1 MVAPNCRQA
10 PPYRLTRG
18 THRMLIFIITV
29 IENLWPS
36 EVLQMVHMG
45 RVPAAQARGC
55 HGLSVGGLFVGL
67 NDFMD
72 ARKARLDDILQDI
85 GTKTLKYLY
94 DFGDG
99 WEHTIKI
106 ERLVDPKP
114 GMLYPSLIEAKGHCP
129 PEDVGGPGAIAN
141 SSRPSPILTT
151 GATASSKNGSQ
162 TTSILMSSM
171 SISCP
176 KTSPIWLS
184 NGRADP
190 LSSAAVP
197 PDPRY
202 SPDAYT
208 MRPSTGSPI
217 PPCASR

>member
-1 MVAPNCRQA
+1 
-10 PPYRLTRG
+10 
-18 THRMLIFIITV
+18 
-29 IENLWPS
+29 
-36 EVLQMVHMG
+36 MVHMG

-72 ARKARLDDILQDI
+72 ACKARLDDILQDI

-162 TTSILMSSM
+162 TTSILMLTVWLRTFEAFFFNRVAPMWFVLALAVCGRTCWPARSLM
-171 SISCP
+171 CP
-176 KTSPIWLS
+176 GQRFIC
-184 NGRADP
+184 
-190 LSSAAVP
+190 SSATRRRRSSCGSFACHRRAGCCAFVRHRRYAVKQ
-197 PDPRY
+197 
-202 SPDAYT
+202 
-208 MRPSTGSPI
+208 
-217 PPCASR
+217 